1 MEGRRAYGKLK
12 KSTMKKLALLSVL
25 LLSAGYASAQ
35 KYSSKTGK
43 VSFEASV
50 PLFEDIYAKD
60 DNNVVVLNADTGD
73 MASVSSVKNFHFKT
87 KLMEEHFNESYAETA
102 KYPKTTFKGKIVNFD
117 KTKLTASPQK
127 YTVQGTLNFHGV
139 DKAVSSTAT
148 IYAKDGKIYMQG
160 GFVAKPADYKV
171 TIPKMV
177 TKKVAENVNIEYNY
191 VMMKQ

>member
-1 MEGRRAYGKLK
+1 
-12 KSTMKKLALLSVL
+12 MKKVILLSVS

-43 VSFEASV
+43 VTFEASV
-50 PLFEDIYAKD
+50 PLFEDIYAQD
-60 DNNVVVLNADTGD
+60 DNNTVVINADTGEI
-73 MASVSSVKNFHFKT
+73 ASVSAVKNFHFKT

-102 KYPKTTFKGKIVNFD
+102 KYPKTTFRGKIAGFD

-139 DKAVSSTAT
+139 DKAVSSAAT
-148 IYAKDGKIYMQG
+148 LYAKDGKIYMQG
-160 GFVAKPADYKV
+160 NFVARPADYKV

-177 TKKVAENVNIEYNY
+177 TKKIAENVNVEYNY
-191 VMMKQ
+191 VLIKQ